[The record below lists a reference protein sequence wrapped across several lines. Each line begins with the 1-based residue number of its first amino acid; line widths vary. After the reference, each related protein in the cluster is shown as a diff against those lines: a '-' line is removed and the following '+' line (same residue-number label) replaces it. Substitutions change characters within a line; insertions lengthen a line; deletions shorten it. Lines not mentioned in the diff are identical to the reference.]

1 MSNNLSKCNIYSRD
15 VVVFPLSKSRN
26 PSTSESVIAGVTP
39 VDLNR
44 TRLITEKSVSN
55 LVYQLL
61 DTYGFVIGTRA
72 LNDSSTLLEVE
83 FNLIGYYFKIMLD
96 LDSKKTE
103 NKSVYSD
110 WDNIYASIKI
120 NPEYDEIDGQ
130 DTDSN
135 VYTGLTL
142 SNQLLTSES
151 TYTLHILKKSNN
163 EWVVP
168 TESRKKFNSS
178 SLTIERIDG
187 KYR

>member
-1 MSNNLSKCNIYSRD
+1 
-15 VVVFPLSKSRN
+15 V
-26 PSTSESVIAGVTP
+26 
-39 VDLNR
+39 
-44 TRLITEKSVSN
+44 
-55 LVYQLL
+55 
-61 DTYGFVIGTRA
+61 
-72 LNDSSTLLEVE
+72 EVE
-83 FNLIGYYFKIMLD
+83 FNLIGYYFKIVLD
-96 LDSKKTE
+96 LNSKKTE

-142 SNQLLTSES
+142 SNQPLTTES
-151 TYTLHILKKSNN
+151 TYNLHILKKSNN

-168 TESRKKFNSS
+168 TESHKKFNSS